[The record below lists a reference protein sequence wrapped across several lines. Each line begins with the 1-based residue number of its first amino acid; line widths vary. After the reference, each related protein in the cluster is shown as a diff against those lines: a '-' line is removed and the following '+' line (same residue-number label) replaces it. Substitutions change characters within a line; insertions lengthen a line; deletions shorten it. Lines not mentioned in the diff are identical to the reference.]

1 MSRRGW
7 PTISAL
13 YRRPNKVLCLSNRLD
28 HWKDIQIV
36 VTFLA
41 WDFNIPSLIVGLLRF
56 KYWAK

>member
-1 MSRRGW
+1 MADHLGPQPQDR
-7 PTISAL
+7 T
-13 YRRPNKVLCLSNRLD
+13 KVLCLSNRLD

-41 WDFNIPSLIVGLLRF
+41 WDFNIPRLIVGLLRF